1 MLMLRF
7 VGMTGDAQGK
17 MVFWVI
23 VVLEAIFVVD
33 MEKTFFVVKIQVAG
47 FTLPALIFFVFV
59 SDLLPVR
66 RIIIYRSC
74 NVSMSRHSR
83 YLSTIFFKKI
93 FQVEIFS
100 DFIPYRART
109 VSAVIF
115 VI

>member
-7 VGMTGDAQGK
+7 VGMTDDAQGTK
-17 MVFWVI
+17 VFWVI

-83 YLSTIFFKKI
+83 YLSTIFFKKL

-100 DFIPYRART
+100 DFIPSRVRM
-109 VSAVIF
+109 VAVIL